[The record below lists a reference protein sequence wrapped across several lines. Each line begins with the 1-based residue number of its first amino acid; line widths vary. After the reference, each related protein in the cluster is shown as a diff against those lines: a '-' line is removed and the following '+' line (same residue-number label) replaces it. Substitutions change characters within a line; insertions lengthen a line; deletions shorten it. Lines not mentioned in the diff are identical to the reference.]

1 MNKLENGI
9 VIPLTDA
16 EIAEFNAN
24 KPTDAEITAQKWVA
38 IRLERNA
45 KLAAT
50 DWVVTKATET
60 GAAVSDDWKT
70 YRQALRDIPTQ
81 TDAISLAADS
91 SVIDNINWP
100 AVPGSG
106 N

>member
-1 MNKLENGI
+1 MNKYVNG
-9 VIPLTDA
+9 VLVAMTDEEVA
-16 EIAEFNAN
+16 QIIAEQ
-24 KPTDAEITAQKWVA
+24 PTDAEIIAKKWVA
-38 IRLERNA
+38 VRVERNA

-50 DWVVTKATET
+50 DWRANSDLTL
-60 GAAVSDDWKT
+60 SDDWKT

-91 SVIDNINWP
+91 SVIDNITWP